1 MRERNPT
8 GLSECLGRWWYLP
21 SAKVRKPEMWE
32 YICEW
37 ESIALFGYGTFEISV
52 RLPNGVDR

>member
-8 GLSECLGRWWYLP
+8 ALSECLGG
-21 SAKVRKPEMWE
+21 SATVRKPEMWE